1 MAYPKNMLNAGDR
14 ELAVLIYDGDC
25 AFCNRSLQFGL
36 KNLAWFPK
44 HKAFQHLP
52 NKAFG
57 LNRVDFES
65 SIWIVGSEAKFSGHR
80 AAAWILLQ
88 QKNPL
93 HRCLGALIEI
103 AGPFSKLAYEW
114 VAKNRH
120 RLPGGTAACE
130 LPSGE
135 SGDSKSGKKSKS
147 K

>member
-1 MAYPKNMLNAGDR
+1 MLNAGDR

-36 KNLAWFPK
+36 KNLAWFPVYR
-44 HKAFQHLP
+44 AFQDLP
-52 NKAFG
+52 NEAFG
-57 LNRVDFES
+57 LRRADFES
-65 SIWIVGSEAKFSGHR
+65 SIWLIGPSAKFAGHR

-93 HRCLGALIEI
+93 HRLLGALIEL
-103 AGPFSKLAYEW
+103 AGPVSKFAYAW

-130 LPSGE
+130 LSPGPE
-135 SGDSKSGKKSKS
+135 SAVTSQKKSERP
-147 K
+147 